1 MLDPLLE
8 FSSGSIIYA
17 QKEMRHM
24 PQRLQR
30 KIPNKKADPLQ
41 QVCARAHTHTRSYTC
56 MSKYHSREMVAIR
69 FVRCNRSN
77 FGSEPL
83 LMSTSLM
90 YKSSGPSAKLIR
102 SPYNPTQVQPCSLL
116 HCLSCVPNTVR
127 PPTANKPASRKEKY
141 TPTVHAI
148 LLREKEETK
157 GEASWRH

>member
-30 KIPNKKADPLQ
+30 KIPNKQVDPLQ
-41 QVCARAHTHTRSYTC
+41 QVCTRTHTHTHTR
-56 MSKYHSREMVAIR
+56 MSKYYSQEMAAIH
-69 FVRCNRSN
+69 FVRCNKSN
-77 FGSEPL
+77 FASEPL

-102 SPYNPTQVQPCSLL
+102 SPYNPAQVQPCSLL

-127 PPTANKPASRKEKY
+127 PPTANKPASKRETY
-141 TPTVHAI
+141 TPYCTCNLDGKI
-148 LLREKEETK
+148 REKQAEEYQ
-157 GEASWRH
+157 RH